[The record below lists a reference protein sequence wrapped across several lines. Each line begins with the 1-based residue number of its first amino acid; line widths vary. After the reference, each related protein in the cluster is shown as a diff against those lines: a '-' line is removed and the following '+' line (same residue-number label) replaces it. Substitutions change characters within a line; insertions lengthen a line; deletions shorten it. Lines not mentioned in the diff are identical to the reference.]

1 MTRSCYRATSVIFP
15 GPGCFGFG
23 KFFILGGYFM
33 NNSKLRRMT
42 AAALFGAMAFILM
55 LFAFSVPVIS
65 VFAEFDASGL
75 VEMIGGFILG
85 PVGAVEIITVKL
97 LLKILFKGSS
107 SMLTGEIQNFILSV
121 SYVLP
126 AVFYYQRH
134 KTKKGA
140 MIGLVLGTVSSI
152 IMAVITNLYFVFPI
166 YIKLYG
172 MNWDGIIEM
181 CSEVNPW
188 ITNIPTFVAFSV
200 VPFNVISRGVIS
212 FVTMLVYKRI
222 SKVIKRLIEG

>member
-1 MTRSCYRATSVIFP
+1 
-15 GPGCFGFG
+15 
-23 KFFILGGYFM
+23 M

-97 LLKILFKGSS
+97 LMKILFKGSS

-222 SKVIKRLIEG
+222 SKVIKRLIEV